1 MTMLVLRKALSNLEE
16 IFSSAALAIVIVSV
30 VYGVFTRYFLGNA
43 AAWTNELA
51 AIAFTWAVFLGTAA
65 AFKRNLHIGVDSFV
79 ALLPISLCRWIS
91 LLMNMILLIFLAYGC
106 YIGFDFSFQSYKQP
120 TSILRLPNTYFY
132 ISVPISFGLML
143 IHQSRTLMKLFRE
156 L

>member
-1 MTMLVLRKALSNLEE
+1 MLRKVLANLEE
-16 IFSSAALAIVIVSV
+16 ILSSTALAVVILSV
-30 VYGVFTRYFLGNA
+30 IYGVFTRYFLGNA

-65 AFKRNLHIGVDSFV
+65 AFKRKLHIGVDSFV
-79 ALLPISLCRWIS
+79 ALLPRSFSRGIH
-91 LLMNMILLIFLAYGC
+91 LLMHLLLLIFLAYGC
-106 YIGFDFSFQSYKQP
+106 YIGFDFSIQSYKQP

-143 IHQSRTLMKLFRE
+143 VHQSRILMQLFRGS
-156 L
+156 

>member
-1 MTMLVLRKALSNLEE
+1 MLILRKTLSNLEE
-16 IFSSAALAIVIVSV
+16 ILSSAALALVIVSV

-65 AFKRNLHIGVDSFV
+65 AFKRKLHIGVDSFV
-79 ALLPISLCRWIS
+79 SLLPTTLARWIS
-91 LLMNMILLIFLAYGC
+91 LLMNLILLIFLAYGC
-106 YIGFDFSFQSYKQP
+106 YIGFDFSIQSYKQP

-132 ISVPISFGLML
+132 ISVPISFGLMF
-143 IHQSRTLMKLFRE
+143 IHQSRILMQMIRTA
-156 L
+156 